1 MLAPP
6 DPILRGFYRHCR
18 RIHRRHDPTYYWA
31 TRRLP
36 AEVRPAVH
44 AVYAFVRL
52 IDEIVDAPQRLP
64 DPAARRAA
72 LDSWELMLAN
82 ALRGDGAQ
90 AHPVVAALA
99 DAGRRHRLP
108 LGELRLYFDSMR
120 KDSEPVRVQTWD
132 ELERY
137 MQGSAGSVGR
147 ILAALLGVPA
157 ERRSEF
163 ASLALAF
170 QLTNFVRDVREDWD
184 LDRVYLPAEDLEYFG
199 VSVDQIERRELT
211 PGFRRVV
218 ALEVERARLLF
229 RASAPAADS
238 VAPGVRRGMHLARS
252 VYLGVLDRTERLDF
266 DVLRGRPSLSPW
278 EMAQAVAG
286 ALRSR
291 APRSAAPSAPRS
303 TENRPT
309 SSYAARVSRVW
320 RPPASWRGVG
330 QTCCSWTAT
339 RWASALPPPAPR
351 RAHGSRRW
359 AWLAR
364 SGRTS
369 PA

>member
-1 MLAPP
+1 MPVAP
-6 DPILRGFYRHCR
+6 DPMLSEFYRQCQ

-44 AVYAFVRL
+44 AIYAFVRMM
-52 IDEIVDAPQRLP
+52 DEIVDGPQRP
-64 DPAARRAA
+64 ADPAARRAA
-72 LDSWELMLAN
+72 LDSWELMLADT
-82 ALRGDGAQ
+82 LQGDGQ
-90 AHPVVAALA
+90 HAHPVVAALA

-120 KDSEPVRVQTWD
+120 KDSEPVRVQTWN
-132 ELERY
+132 ELECY

-170 QLTNFVRDVREDWD
+170 QLTNLVRDVREDWD
-184 LDRVYLPAEDLEYFG
+184 LDRVYLPAEDLEFFG

-211 PGFRRVV
+211 PGFRRLV
-218 ALEVERARLLF
+218 ALEVERARSLF
-229 RASAPAADS
+229 RASAPAADR
-238 VAPGVRRGMHLARS
+238 VAPGVRRGMRLARS

-266 DVLRGRPSLSPW
+266 DVLGRRPSLPPW

-291 APRSAAPSAPRS
+291 A
-303 TENRPT
+303 
-309 SSYAARVSRVW
+309 
-320 RPPASWRGVG
+320 
-330 QTCCSWTAT
+330 
-339 RWASALPPPAPR
+339 
-351 RAHGSRRW
+351 
-359 AWLAR
+359 
-364 SGRTS
+364 
-369 PA
+369 

>member
-1 MLAPP
+1 MQAAP
-6 DPILRGFYRHCR
+6 DPILRESYRHCR

-44 AVYAFVRL
+44 ALYAFVRL
-52 IDEIVDAPQRLP
+52 MDEIVDGPQRP
-64 DPAARRAA
+64 PEPAARRAA
-72 LDSWELMLAN
+72 LDSWELMLAD
-82 ALRGDGAQ
+82 ALRGKGAH

-108 LGELRLYFDSMR
+108 LGELCLYFDSMR
-120 KDSEPVRVQTWD
+120 MDSESVRVQTWD
-132 ELERY
+132 ELQRY

-170 QLTNFVRDVREDWD
+170 QLTNFVRDVREDWA

-199 VSVDQIERRELT
+199 VSVEQIDRQELT
-211 PGFRRVV
+211 PGFRRLV
-218 ALEVERARLLF
+218 ALEVERARSLF
-229 RASAPAADS
+229 RVSAPAADR
-238 VAPGVRRGMHLARS
+238 VAPGVRRGMRLARS

-266 DVLRGRPSLSPW
+266 DVLGKRPSLPPW

-286 ALRSR
+286 ALRSG
-291 APRSAAPSAPRS
+291 A
-303 TENRPT
+303 
-309 SSYAARVSRVW
+309 
-320 RPPASWRGVG
+320 
-330 QTCCSWTAT
+330 
-339 RWASALPPPAPR
+339 
-351 RAHGSRRW
+351 
-359 AWLAR
+359 
-364 SGRTS
+364 
-369 PA
+369 

>member
-1 MLAPP
+1 MPVAP
-6 DPILRGFYRHCR
+6 DAILRESYRHCR

-36 AEVRPAVH
+36 AEIRPAVH
-44 AVYAFVRL
+44 AVYAFVRVL
-52 IDEIVDAPQRLP
+52 DEIVDGPRRPL

-72 LDSWELMLAN
+72 LDRWEVMLGD
-82 ALRGDGAQ
+82 ALRSAGGH

-99 DAGRRHRLP
+99 DAGCRHRLP

-120 KDSEPVRVQTWD
+120 KDAGPVRVQTWD

-157 ERRSEF
+157 ERSGEF

-184 LDRVYLPAEDLEYFG
+184 LDRVYLPAEDLQHFG

-211 PGFRRVV
+211 PGFRHLV
-218 ALEVERARLLF
+218 ALEVERARSLF
-229 RASAPAADS
+229 RASAPAADT
-238 VAPGVRRGMHLARS
+238 VAPGVRRGMRLARS

-266 DVLRGRPSLSPW
+266 DVLRRRPRLPPW
-278 EMAQAVAG
+278 ELAEAVAG
-286 ALRSR
+286 ALR
-291 APRSAAPSAPRS
+291 
-303 TENRPT
+303 
-309 SSYAARVSRVW
+309 
-320 RPPASWRGVG
+320 RG
-330 QTCCSWTAT
+330 A
-339 RWASALPPPAPR
+339 
-351 RAHGSRRW
+351 
-359 AWLAR
+359 
-364 SGRTS
+364 
-369 PA
+369 

>member
-1 MLAPP
+1 MPAAP
-6 DPILRGFYRHCR
+6 DPLLSEFYRHCR

-44 AVYAFVRL
+44 AVYAFVRVM
-52 IDEIVDAPQRLP
+52 DEIVDGPQRPP

-72 LDSWELMLAN
+72 LDRWERMLGD
-82 ALRGDGAQ
+82 ALRGARGP

-108 LGELRLYFDSMR
+108 LGELCLYFDSMR
-120 KDSEPVRVQTWD
+120 KDSEPVRVQSWD

-184 LDRVYLPAEDLEYFG
+184 LDRVYLPAEDFEHFG
-199 VSVDQIERRELT
+199 VSVDQIARREVT
-211 PGFRRVV
+211 PGFRRLV
-218 ALEVERARLLF
+218 AVEVERARSLF
-229 RASAPAADS
+229 HASAPAADD
-238 VAPGVRRGMHLARS
+238 VAPGVRRGMRLARS
-252 VYLGVLDRTERLDF
+252 VYLGVLDRTERLDY
-266 DVLRGRPSLSPW
+266 DVLGRRPSLPPW
-278 EMAQAVAG
+278 ELAQTVAG
-286 ALRSR
+286 ALRSG
-291 APRSAAPSAPRS
+291 A
-303 TENRPT
+303 
-309 SSYAARVSRVW
+309 
-320 RPPASWRGVG
+320 
-330 QTCCSWTAT
+330 
-339 RWASALPPPAPR
+339 
-351 RAHGSRRW
+351 
-359 AWLAR
+359 
-364 SGRTS
+364 
-369 PA
+369 

>member
-1 MLAPP
+1 MPAAP
-6 DPILRGFYRHCR
+6 DPLLSEFYRHCR

-44 AVYAFVRL
+44 AVYAFVRVM
-52 IDEIVDAPQRLP
+52 DEIVDGPQRSP

-72 LDSWELMLAN
+72 LDRWELKLEA
-82 ALRGDGAQ
+82 ALEGTSGHT
-90 AHPVVAALA
+90 HPVVAALA
-99 DAGRRHRLP
+99 DAGRRHQLP

-120 KDSEPVRVQTWD
+120 KDSAPVRVQTWD

-184 LDRVYLPAEDLEYFG
+184 LDRVYLPAEDLEQFG

-211 PGFRRVV
+211 PGFRCLV
-218 ALEVERARLLF
+218 ALEVERARSLF
-229 RASAPAADS
+229 RASAPAADA
-238 VAPGVRRGMHLARS
+238 VAPGVRRGMRLARS

-266 DVLRGRPSLSPW
+266 DVLGSRPSLPPW
-278 EMAQAVAG
+278 ELAQAVAG
-286 ALRSR
+286 ALRSG
-291 APRSAAPSAPRS
+291 A
-303 TENRPT
+303 
-309 SSYAARVSRVW
+309 
-320 RPPASWRGVG
+320 
-330 QTCCSWTAT
+330 
-339 RWASALPPPAPR
+339 
-351 RAHGSRRW
+351 
-359 AWLAR
+359 
-364 SGRTS
+364 
-369 PA
+369 

>member
-1 MLAPP
+1 MVTAP
-6 DPILRGFYRHCR
+6 DPVLRESYRHCR

-44 AVYAFVRL
+44 AVYAFVRM
-52 IDEIVDAPQRLP
+52 IDDIVDGPHRPP
-64 DPAARRAA
+64 DPVTRRAE
-72 LDSWELMLAN
+72 LDRWELMLGN
-82 ALRGDGAQ
+82 ALRGTGGQ
-90 AHPVVAALA
+90 TPHVVSALA

-120 KDSEPVRVQTWD
+120 KDSEAVRVQTWD

-184 LDRVYLPAEDLEYFG
+184 LDRVYLPAEDLEHFG

-211 PGFRRVV
+211 PGFRCLV
-218 ALEVERARLLF
+218 ALEVERARALF
-229 RASAPAADS
+229 LASAPAADA
-238 VAPGVRRGMHLARS
+238 VAPGVRRGIRLARS
-252 VYLGVLDRTERLDF
+252 VYLGVLDRTERRDF
-266 DVLRGRPSLSPW
+266 DVLGRRPSLPPW
-278 EMAQAVAG
+278 ELAQAVAG
-286 ALRSR
+286 ALRSG
-291 APRSAAPSAPRS
+291 A
-303 TENRPT
+303 
-309 SSYAARVSRVW
+309 
-320 RPPASWRGVG
+320 
-330 QTCCSWTAT
+330 
-339 RWASALPPPAPR
+339 
-351 RAHGSRRW
+351 
-359 AWLAR
+359 
-364 SGRTS
+364 
-369 PA
+369 

>member
-1 MLAPP
+1 MLVAP
-6 DPILRGFYRHCR
+6 DPILRECYRHCR

-44 AVYAFVRL
+44 ALYAFVRL
-52 IDEIVDAPQRLP
+52 IDEIVDGPRRP
-64 DPAARRAA
+64 PNPAARRAA
-72 LDSWELMLAN
+72 LDSWELMLAD
-82 ALRGDGAQ
+82 ALRGDGAPGD
-90 AHPVVAALA
+90 PVVAALA

-147 ILAALLGVPA
+147 ILAALLGVSA

-199 VSVDQIERRELT
+199 VSIDQIERRQLT
-211 PGFRRVV
+211 PGFRRLV

-229 RASAPAADS
+229 RVSATAADG
-238 VAPGVRRGMHLARS
+238 VAPGVRRGMRLARG

-266 DVLRGRPSLSPW
+266 DVLRRRPSLPPW
-278 EMAQAVAG
+278 ELGQVVAG
-286 ALRSR
+286 ALRNG
-291 APRSAAPSAPRS
+291 A
-303 TENRPT
+303 
-309 SSYAARVSRVW
+309 
-320 RPPASWRGVG
+320 
-330 QTCCSWTAT
+330 
-339 RWASALPPPAPR
+339 
-351 RAHGSRRW
+351 
-359 AWLAR
+359 
-364 SGRTS
+364 
-369 PA
+369 

>member
-1 MLAPP
+1 MPAAP
-6 DPILRGFYRHCR
+6 DPVLSEFYRHCR

-36 AEVRPAVH
+36 ADVRPAVH
-44 AVYAFVRL
+44 AVYAFVRVM
-52 IDEIVDAPQRLP
+52 DEIVDGPQRPP

-72 LDSWELMLAN
+72 LDRWELMLED
-82 ALRGDGAQ
+82 ALRDAGGCT
-90 AHPVVAALA
+90 HPVVAALA
-99 DAGRRHRLP
+99 DAGRRHGLP

-184 LDRVYLPAEDLEYFG
+184 LDRVYLPAEDFAHFG
-199 VSVDQIERRELT
+199 ASVDQIERRELT
-211 PGFRRVV
+211 PGFRRLV
-218 ALEVERARLLF
+218 ALEVERARSLF
-229 RASAPAADS
+229 RASAPAADV
-238 VAPGVRRGMHLARS
+238 VAPGVRRGMRLARS

-266 DVLRGRPSLSPW
+266 DVLGRRPSLPPW
-278 EMAQAVAG
+278 ELAQAVAG
-286 ALRSR
+286 ALRNG
-291 APRSAAPSAPRS
+291 A
-303 TENRPT
+303 
-309 SSYAARVSRVW
+309 
-320 RPPASWRGVG
+320 
-330 QTCCSWTAT
+330 
-339 RWASALPPPAPR
+339 
-351 RAHGSRRW
+351 
-359 AWLAR
+359 
-364 SGRTS
+364 
-369 PA
+369 